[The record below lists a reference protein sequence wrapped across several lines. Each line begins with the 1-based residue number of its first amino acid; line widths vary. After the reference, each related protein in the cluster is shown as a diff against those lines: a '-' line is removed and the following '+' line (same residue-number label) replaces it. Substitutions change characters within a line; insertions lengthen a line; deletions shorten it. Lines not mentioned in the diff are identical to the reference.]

1 MGELTKRDIGFYLFE
16 DIYKLDE
23 ENRSKIGVNFQG
35 VNYSF
40 NDVER
45 SVDYFCHLLTE
56 KGVKKDDHVALL
68 SMNSYNWLI
77 AFYAIVKIGAV
88 AVLINYMAR
97 HQTLVELIKYTD
109 CKFICHGKYS
119 AGVKDV
125 NELDE
130 LLNETNIS
138 KEHEISINNRDII
151 FKDILNKEDIVPFT
165 SPYSR
170 EEDSKRTSY
179 IIFTTG
185 TTSKPKAAML
195 SQYSLMNIIYIN
207 FARLDPVFPQRFMC
221 LLPMFHCFGLL
232 VVNAYM
238 AFQRTVYLNALDD
251 KVQIYKDFV
260 KNKCG
265 DYASVSI
272 IFDKL
277 ARVPFWWLHGG
288 RFVKHCI
295 VGGGFTSEQE
305 LKFLEK
311 KYGKG
316 KFMNGYGQTECSPM
330 ISLVYPDASAIKQK
344 TTVGTPME
352 GIELAFMNPETK
364 ELLPQ
369 GQKGEI
375 LIKGYNV
382 FNGYY
387 KMEKDKQPFDKD
399 GYLHTGDLG
408 YLDEDGYLVLSGRLK
423 DIIIRKGENIS
434 PQEIEKELRKFKEF
448 GNVRV
453 LGFPSVD
460 EGEFI
465 IACVELKKKPP
476 HFVEEKYFDEMH
488 KTLPAVKIPSHIIYM
503 KKFPLTAN
511 GKLDEVKL
519 REICMTKLELFLNE
533 KLLAMKTKKLM
544 AAKSSKNKK

>member
-119 AGVKDV
+119 AGVKDA

-130 LLNETNIS
+130 LLKETNIS
-138 KEHEISINNRDII
+138 KEHEISINNSDIN

-238 AFQRTVYLNALDD
+238 AFQRAVYLNALDD

-330 ISLVYPDASAIKQK
+330 ISLVYPDAPAIKQK
-344 TTVGTPME
+344 TTAGTPME

-375 LIKGYNV
+375 LVKGYNV

-387 KMEKDKQPFDKD
+387 KMEKDKQPFDED

-544 AAKSSKNKK
+544 AAKSSKK

>member
-1 MGELTKRDIGFYLFE
+1 MLDNYQDRKVSYYLFE
-16 DIYKLDE
+16 DIYKLDDE
-23 ENRSKIGVNFQG
+23 KRQKIGVNFKNTNYTYKEIEHS
-35 VNYSF
+35 VNCY
-40 NDVER
+40 
-45 SVDYFCHLLTE
+45 CHILAA
-56 KGVKKDDHVALL
+56 KGVKPGDHVALL
-68 SMNSYNWLI
+68 GMNSYNWLI
-77 AFYAIVKIGAV
+77 AFFAIVKVGGV
-88 AVLINYMAR
+88 AVLLNYMAR
-97 HQTLVELIKYTD
+97 HETLVELIKYTD

-119 AGVKDV
+119 ASIKYEK
-125 NELDE
+125 ELE
-130 LLNETNIS
+130 NLL
-138 KEHEISINNRDII
+138 KEAGIAEKNSFSINNSDLD
-151 FKDILNKEDIVPFT
+151 FKSLIADEMVEEFV

-185 TTSKPKAAML
+185 TTAKPKAAML
-195 SQYSLMNIIYIN
+195 SQYSMMNIIYIN
-207 FARLDPVFPQRFMC
+207 FARLDSVFPQRFMC

-305 LKFLEK
+305 FKFLER

-330 ISLVYPDASAIKQK
+330 ISLVYPDAPKEK
-344 TTVGTPME
+344 KKNTVGTPME
-352 GIELAFMNPETK
+352 GIELAFMDPNSK
-364 ELLPQ
+364 ELLPK
-369 GQKGEI
+369 GQQGEI
-375 LIKGYNV
+375 LVKGYNV

-387 KMEKDKQPFDKD
+387 KLPKEKQPFDEN

-408 YLDEDGYLVLSGRLK
+408 YLDDDGYLVLSGRLK

-434 PQEIEKELRKFKEF
+434 PKEIEDELRKFPEF
-448 GNVRV
+448 GHTRV
-453 LGFPSVD
+453 LGFPSAD
-460 EGEFI
+460 EGEYI

-476 HFVEEKYFDEMH
+476 HFVEEKYFEEMH

-519 REICMTKLELFLNE
+519 REICMTKLALFLDE
-533 KLLAMKTKKLM
+533 ELLALKTKRLM
-544 AAKSSKNKK
+544 GKKK

>member
-1 MGELTKRDIGFYLFE
+1 MLDTYQQRKENNYLFE
-16 DIYKLDE
+16 DIYKLDDE
-23 ENRSKIGVNFQG
+23 KCQSIGINFKNI
-35 VNYSF
+35 NYSYKEI
-40 NDVER
+40 ER
-45 SVDYFCHLLTE
+45 SVNYYCHFLVE
-56 KGVKKDDHVALL
+56 KGVKPGDHVALL
-68 SMNSYNWLI
+68 GMNSFNWLI
-77 AFYAIVKIGAV
+77 AFYAIIKVGGV
-88 AVLINYMAR
+88 AVLLNYMAR
-97 HQTLVELIKYTD
+97 HETLVELIKYTD

-119 AGVKDV
+119 ASIKDEK
-125 NELDE
+125 ELE
-130 LLNETNIS
+130 NLL
-138 KEHEISINNRDII
+138 KEAGIAEKNAFSINNSDLD
-151 FKDILNKEDIVPFT
+151 FKALITDDVVEEFV

-185 TTSKPKAAML
+185 TTAKPKAAML
-195 SQYSLMNIIYIN
+195 SQYSMMNIIYIN
-207 FARLDPVFPQRFMC
+207 FARLDSVFPQKFMC

-305 LKFLEK
+305 FKFLER

-316 KFMNGYGQTECSPM
+316 KVMNGYGQTECSPM
-330 ISLVYPDASAIKQK
+330 ISLVYPDAPKEK
-344 TTVGTPME
+344 KKNTVGTPME
-352 GIELAFMNPETK
+352 GIELAFMDPNSK
-364 ELLPQ
+364 ELLPK
-369 GQKGEI
+369 GQQGEI

-387 KMEKDKQPFDKD
+387 KLPKEKQPFDEN

-408 YLDEDGYLVLSGRLK
+408 YLDDDGYLVLSGRLK

-434 PQEIEKELRKFKEF
+434 PKEIEDELRKFPEF
-448 GNVRV
+448 GHTRV
-453 LGFPSVD
+453 LGFPSAD
-460 EGEFI
+460 EGEYI
-465 IACVELKKKPP
+465 IACVELKKKPL
-476 HFVEEKYFDEMH
+476 HFVEEKYFEEMH

-519 REICMTKLELFLNE
+519 REICMTKLALFLDE
-533 KLLAMKTKKLM
+533 ELLALKTKRLM
-544 AAKSSKNKK
+544 GKKK

>member
-1 MGELTKRDIGFYLFE
+1 MEKLVGKENFYLFE
-16 DIYKLDE
+16 DIYKLD
-23 ENRSKIGVNFQG
+23 NTKCDDLAINFKG
-35 VNYSF
+35 DKYSF
-40 NDVER
+40 KDVEH
-45 SVDYFCHLLTE
+45 SVDYFCHVLVK
-56 KGVKKDDHVALL
+56 KGVKKGDHVALL

-77 AFYAIVKIGAV
+77 AFYAIIKVGAV
-88 AVLINYMAR
+88 AVLLNYMAR
-97 HQTLVELIKYTD
+97 HDTLVELIKYTD
-109 CKFICHGKYS
+109 CKFVCYGKYS
-119 AGVKDV
+119 ALMKDEE
-125 NELDE
+125 ELE
-130 LLNETNIS
+130 KLLKET
-138 KEHEISINNRDII
+138 EIARDNAITI
-151 FKDILNKEDIVPFT
+151 CNDDVRFKDILTTEFIEPFV

-185 TTSKPKAAML
+185 TSAKPKAGML
-195 SQYSLMNIIYIN
+195 TQYSLMNIIYIN
-207 FARLDPVFPQRFMC
+207 FARLDPVFPKSFMC

-232 VVNAYM
+232 VVNAYL
-238 AFQRTVYLNALDD
+238 AFRRAVYLNALDD
-251 KVQIYKDFV
+251 RIQLYKDFV

-277 ARVPFWWLHGG
+277 ARAPFWWLHRG

-305 LKFLEK
+305 LQFLER

-330 ISLVYPDASAIKQK
+330 ISLVYPDAPREKQRS
-344 TTVGTPME
+344 TVGTPME
-352 GIELAFMNPETK
+352 GIELAFMDPLTK
-364 ELLPQ
+364 QLLPK
-369 GQKGEI
+369 GQEGEI
-375 LIKGYNV
+375 LVKGYNV

-387 KMEKDKQPFDKD
+387 KMPEEDQPFDKD

-434 PQEIEKELRKFKEF
+434 PKEIEEVLEKFPEF
-448 GNVRV
+448 GRVRV
-453 LGFPSVD
+453 LGFPSAD
-460 EGEFI
+460 EGEYI

-476 HFVEEKYFDEMH
+476 HFVEEKYFMEMH

-519 REICMTKLELFLNE
+519 KEICMMKLALFLNE
-533 KLLAMKTKKLM
+533 ELLAIKTKKLM
-544 AAKSSKNKK
+544 NKNNDKKRHN

>member
-119 AGVKDV
+119 AGVKDA

-130 LLNETNIS
+130 LLKETNIS

-330 ISLVYPDASAIKQK
+330 ISLVYPDAPAIKQK

-375 LIKGYNV
+375 LVKGYNV
-382 FNGYY
+382 FNGYF

-476 HFVEEKYFDEMH
+476 HFIEEKYFDEMH